1 MNLINQ
7 RLIIYFCST
16 YLVDFVPRPNPQAWI
31 FNQELG
37 PTAVASEYGG
47 NKEVPLENKKGGV
60 DRIGIGGS
68 YLQGK
73 RAVLSLLCEAP
84 VRYRTGD
91 FFPAEA
97 PARNATIGFSQGEDE
112 PEREDLRDCQDN
124 RYPLEH
130 RLDNVFLL

>member
-7 RLIIYFCST
+7 LRIFYFCST
-16 YLVDFVPRPNPQAWI
+16 YLVNFVPRPDPQVRI
-31 FNQELG
+31 LNQKLG

-47 NKEVPLENKKGGV
+47 HIKVPLENKKRGV
-60 DRIGIGGS
+60 DGIGIGGS

-73 RAVLSLLCEAP
+73 RAIVPCEAP
-84 VRYRTGD
+84 VRHTTRD

-97 PARNATIGFSQGEDE
+97 PARKATRRFGQGEDK
-112 PEREDLRDCQDN
+112 PEHADLRDCQNN

-130 RLDNVFLL
+130 VFDHGFLS